1 MVMTKF
7 WVDDDGTLTK
17 ATDDSQDL
25 SLGLTEVPIPPESG
39 KQVWNGSKWTDPDN
53 VLVLTKRRREY
64 PSIGDQLDMIYW
76 DKVNGTANWIA
87 SIDKVKTD
95 NPK

>member
-1 MVMTKF
+1 MTKF
-7 WVDDDGTLTK
+7 WVNDSGKLIK

-25 SLGLTEVPIPPESG
+25 SVSLTEVPIPPESG
-39 KQVWNGSKWTDPDN
+39 KQIWDGNAWTDPDN
-53 VLVLTKRRREY
+53 VLVLSKRRREY

-76 DKVNGTANWIA
+76 DKVNGTENWSV

-95 NPK
+95 NPKS